1 MRRDPRAVWR
11 ILLAVTALALAAGP
25 QALLAQDTTRTRQDS
40 VRAQLPVP
48 PQADSALRD
57 SLAIRDSVAARRVP
71 RDTIQPPLARAE
83 APPLLD
89 LAAYRWT
96 RDSLWAGGVVTL
108 ADLLDRVPGAMSL
121 RVGWLGS
128 PSAVSYMG
136 DVARVRIFLD
146 GLELDA
152 LAPRDRGVLD
162 LTSVQLWTLEE
173 VRIERGATELRV
185 YLRTWRVERTTPST
199 RADILTGDQ
208 QTNLFRLFFGRRYSN
223 GAVLQAG
230 GQQVNTRPPRRS
242 ESSDELTL
250 MTRAGWAGRR
260 GWSLD
265 GFVLRSSMHRG
276 RMESL
281 PHHASG
287 AVQAIPTLDGARLDA
302 YLRAGYGDPDR
313 GIWGQVLAGAL
324 GFKMESAGT
333 PAEGESLPDST
344 RFHSQYLATGG
355 VTRGAWRA
363 SAAHRVRIIESKVV
377 QTPSV
382 RASWEHRLLSVGTFA
397 EEKGRDSTSRVELTA
412 RTTPL
417 RWIALSGTVG
427 RQWDARPA
435 EHLAGSYARGEG
447 EVQVGRLRLGAGLL
461 RRDPA
466 LLEVPSVFGPVLRD
480 TSRRVVD
487 AGGTAS
493 FLTLRGTLY
502 KSLKADILALQW
514 AGGEALYRP
523 QYQTRS
529 DLYIATTLPRR
540 FPSGNFGM
548 LLGVRH
554 QYRGASLFPDAGG
567 GTIRVSGHRTLDAM
581 LEFRIVDAVLS
592 YQYRN
597 LLVADY
603 SMVPQFQ
610 MYRQTQYYGIRWYFW
625 N

>member
-1 MRRDPRAVWR
+1 VL
-11 ILLAVTALALAAGP
+11 IVALALAAAP
-25 QALLAQDTTRTRQDS
+25 RPLAAQDTTRTPRDS

-48 PQADSALRD
+48 PQADTALRD
-57 SLAIRDSVAARRVP
+57 TLAIRDSVAARRVP
-71 RDTIQPPLARAE
+71 RDTIQPPLAHAE
-83 APPLLD
+83 APVLLD

-96 RDSLWAGGVVTL
+96 RDSLWAGGVVTV

-128 PSAVSYMG
+128 PSAVSYLG

-152 LAPRDRGVLD
+152 LVPRDAGVLD
-162 LTSVQLWTLEE
+162 LTTVQLWTLEE

-208 QTNLFRLFFGRRYSN
+208 QTNQFRLFFGRRYSN

-230 GQQVNTRPPRRS
+230 GQQVNTRPPRRA
-242 ESSDELTL
+242 ESSDELSL
-250 MTRAGWAGRR
+250 MSRVGWAGRR

-276 RMESL
+276 AMDSE
-281 PHHASG
+281 PHHQTG
-287 AVQAIPTLDGARLDA
+287 NVQVIPTLDGARLDA
-302 YLRAGYGDPDR
+302 YLRAGYGDPDA
-313 GIWGQVLAGAL
+313 GVWGQVMAGAL

-333 PAEGESLPDST
+333 PPEGQSLPDST

-355 VTRGAWRA
+355 ITRGAWRA
-363 SAAHRVRIIESKVV
+363 SAAHRIRIVEGKVL
-377 QTPSV
+377 QTPSL
-382 RASWEHRLLSVGTFA
+382 RAGWESRLLAVGAFA
-397 EEKGRDSTSRVELTA
+397 EEQGRDSTSRVELSA
-412 RTTPL
+412 RSAPL
-417 RWIALSGTVG
+417 RWLSLSGSVG

-435 EHLAGSYARGEG
+435 RHVAGSYARGEG
-447 EVQVGRLRLGAGLL
+447 EVRVGRMWVGAGML

-466 LLEVPSVFGPVLRD
+466 LLEVPSVFGPALRD
-480 TSRRVVD
+480 TSKRVVD
-487 AGGTAS
+487 AGGTAT

-502 KSLKADILALQW
+502 KSLKADVLALQW

-523 QYQTRS
+523 QFQVRS

-548 LLGVRH
+548 LFGVRH
-554 QYRGASLFPDAGG
+554 QYRGASLFPDASG

-581 LEFRIVDAVLS
+581 LEFRIVDAVLT

-603 SMVPQFQ
+603 SMVPQFP
-610 MYRQTQYYGIRWYFW
+610 MFRQTQYYGIRWYFW